1 VSATEPV
8 SDDRDLDYRGPD
20 EANTTV
26 ARRTDRKAIAAL
38 VLGILGLLM
47 LPVVF
52 SVLAIVLGGL
62 SIRATRRN
70 RALGGRGL
78 AIAGLVLGVVGL
90 LLGVFILGA
99 ALIG

>member
-1 VSATEPV
+1 MSTVEPFPE
-8 SDDRDLDYRGPD
+8 DRDLHLRGPEEPD
-20 EANTTV
+20 VQV

-38 VLGILGLLM
+38 VLGVLGLLI

-62 SIRATRRN
+62 SIRATRRDP
-70 RALGGRGL
+70 ALGGRGL

-90 LLGVFILGA
+90 LVGVVIVGATLLG
-99 ALIG
+99 